1 MVTNYVTILCF
12 SKIALKITYYGNIL
26 CDYILNKIFFC
37 DIKINLLYQQYNI
50 VQKFGDMMAYLPSED
65 AKQLK
70 NGIVH
75 IHKMLE
81 LRKFRVIHQKL
92 N

>member
-1 MVTNYVTILCF
+1 MWIMVTNYMTVLCF
-12 SKIALKITYYGNIL
+12 SKIPLKVTYYGNI
-26 CDYILNKIFFC
+26 CCNYIPNEIFFC
-37 DIKINLLYQQYNI
+37 DITINPLYQHYNI
-50 VQKFGDMMAYLPSED
+50 IQKIGDMMAYLSSED

-81 LRKFRVIHQKL
+81 LRKFRAIHQ
-92 N
+92 